1 MTARLVRENS
11 WSRAVLSVE
20 ATFMRQLQ
28 DSPLYGT
35 GRMLLYMLCFHAE
48 TMVASHTKQYA
59 MPL

>member
-35 GRMLLYMLCFHAE
+35 GRMLLY
-48 TMVASHTKQYA
+48 
-59 MPL
+59 